1 MTNESFSP
9 WFESPSGKKNS
20 CSFTQ
25 SFPPF
30 NTETKRCA
38 INSTKYFIFAYRQ
51 KYIIVEEGV
60 V

>member
-1 MTNESFSP
+1 MTKSFCP

-30 NTETKRCA
+30 TTETKRCA
-38 INSTKYFIFAYRQ
+38 ITSAKSFIFANRQ